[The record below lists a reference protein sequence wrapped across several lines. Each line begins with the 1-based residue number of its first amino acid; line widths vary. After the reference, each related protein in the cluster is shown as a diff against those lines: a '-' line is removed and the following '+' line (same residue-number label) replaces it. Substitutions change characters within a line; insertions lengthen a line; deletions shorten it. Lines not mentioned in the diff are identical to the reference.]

1 MGARKNVNVT
11 GANKDTVALTA
22 GADVTIT
29 GFKIMS
35 ASTAGTAK
43 TNYTALTASRTLSA
57 GGKLNVADAGIY
69 VFLGTTGSAVD
80 GQLADATLQAMLDD
94 AGSGFVAGDYIA
106 WCTSDKNETARL
118 ARTAVDAWDSAI
130 TF

>member
-11 GANKDTVALTA
+11 GANKDTDALTA
-22 GADVTIT
+22 GVDVTIT

-35 ASTAGTAK
+35 AASGGTAK
-43 TNYTALTASRTLSA
+43 TNYTALAASRTISA
-57 GGKLNVADAGIY
+57 GGKLNVSDAGIY
-69 VFLGTTGSAVD
+69 VFLGTTGAAVAGQIAD
-80 GQLADATLQAMLDD
+80 GVLQAMLD
-94 AGSGFVAGDYIA
+94 AQFAAGDYIA
-106 WCTSDKNETARL
+106 WYTDASTETARL

>member
-1 MGARKNVNVT
+1 MGARKNINVT
-11 GANKDTVALTA
+11 GANKDTDALTA
-22 GADVTIT
+22 GADVTVT

-35 ASTAGTAK
+35 ASTGGTAK
-43 TNYTALTASRTLSA
+43 TNYTTLATSRTISA

-69 VFLGTTGSAVD
+69 VTLGTTGAAVA
-80 GQLADATLQAMLDD
+80 GQIGDAILQAMLD
-94 AGSGFVAGDYIA
+94 AQFAAGDYIA
-106 WCTSDKNETARL
+106 WFSDSSTEVISRL